1 MAGGV
6 CPPSP
11 RKEDCR
17 TADCNEHRKLPAHTR
32 RNPPMDVPEKEDRT
46 GGDPNDDLRACECRG
61 TFAGADTV
69 GREPVYGVAWRA
81 YSGGDS
87 GRADGTVQVH
97 AGLQRGGGGDMRRTL
112 VARRVGTGGERS
124 AGRIRGGTGGDER
137 KDQSGGEAGDAGMRR
152 GGYAGGVCGE
162 DEIMGDALGNVG
174 GFLFLCRKIYK
185 YERLWQR

>member
-1 MAGGV
+1 MVSGV

-17 TADCNEHRKLPAHTR
+17 TADGNEHRKLPACTR
-32 RNPPMDVPEKEDRT
+32 RNPPMDVSEKKDRT
-46 GGDPNDDLRACECRG
+46 GSDPNDDFCSCGCRG
-61 TFAGADTV
+61 AFAGVDTV

-87 GRADGTVQVH
+87 GQADGTVQVH
-97 AGLQRGGGGDMRRTL
+97 AGLQRGGGGDMCCAL

-124 AGRIRGGTGGDER
+124 AGRIRRGTGGDER

-152 GGYAGGVCGE
+152 GGHAGRVCGE
-162 DEIMGDALGNVG
+162 DEIMGGCARKCG
-174 GFLFLCRKIYK
+174 GIFVSLQKDIT
-185 YERLWQR
+185 QMN